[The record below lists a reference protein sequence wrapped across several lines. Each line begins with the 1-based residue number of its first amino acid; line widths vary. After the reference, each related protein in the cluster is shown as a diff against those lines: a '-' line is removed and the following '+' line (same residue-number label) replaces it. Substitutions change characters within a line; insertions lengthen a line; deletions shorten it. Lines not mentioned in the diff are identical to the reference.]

1 MFQGPFP
8 FVLRVSAVG
17 WLLFV
22 GLASAFMYMVS
33 VEYGAPAWL
42 WKTGLSAALGMG
54 TLLLLASMLCK
65 SAPLSVLLRIVFAG
79 VMLVPILTLF
89 GALGLSYLVAT
100 PEASRPWLWLLI
112 ALTTVLWC
120 LKALTGYRQRVIERR
135 FIEREFSIEETR
147 IVVRQ
152 PFKTDL
158 DPPPISEHTFFGK
171 LYHRFGPYLM
181 MAIPMGYPIQRLLS
195 NTGGD
200 SAVLL
205 ILALLGLPITIYMF
219 GRMTCGAYLWIF
231 KVWQLEKQHGKPV
244 VFEVIPSR

>member
-1 MFQGPFP
+1 MMFQGPFP
-8 FVLRVSAVG
+8 LVLRVSAVG

-22 GLASAFMYMVS
+22 GLASALMYV
-33 VEYGAPAWL
+33 VNIEYGAPAWL
-42 WKTGLSAALGMG
+42 WQTGLSAALVMG
-54 TLLLLASMLCK
+54 TLLLLASMLCE

-89 GALGLSYLVAT
+89 GTLGLSYLAVAS
-100 PEASRPWLWLLI
+100 EVARPWLWLLI
-112 ALTTVLWC
+112 AATTVLWC
-120 LKALTGYRQRVIERR
+120 LKALTGYKQRVIERR

-152 PFKTDL
+152 PLKTDL

-171 LYHRFGPYLM
+171 LYHRFGPYLV

-205 ILALLGLPITIYMF
+205 VLAILGLPITIYML
-219 GRMTCGAYLWIF
+219 GRMTCGAYLWIYR
-231 KVWQLEKQHGKPV
+231 VWQLERQYGKPV
-244 VFEVIPSR
+244 VFETAV

>member
-1 MFQGPFP
+1 MYLLSDEVG
-8 FVLRVSAVG
+8 VSA
-17 WLLFV
+17 WI
-22 GLASAFMYMVS
+22 
-33 VEYGAPAWL
+33 
-42 WKTGLSAALGMG
+42 WKTALSMALGVG
-54 TLLLLASMLCK
+54 ALSLLASMLWK
-65 SAPLSVLLRIVFAG
+65 AARPPVLWTIFIFGMRCF
-79 VMLVPILTLF
+79 PILILT
-89 GALGLSYLVAT
+89 GAMGLSYLAVAS
-100 PEASRPWLWLLI
+100 EVARPWLLLLI
-112 ALTTVLWC
+112 AATTAIWC
-120 LKALTGYRQRVIERR
+120 LKSLSDYKQRVIKRR

-171 LYHRFGPYLM
+171 LYHRFGPYLV